1 MFDNHDCY
9 DRIDV
14 GWWSTRRCAYEAW
27 LSVKFEEPYR
37 SRFCIGRHH
46 SGPSYLFLNA
56 RLLAQVLV
64 GCISTYSPPG
74 AEGLVTSL
82 LPDRAI
88 GPSLL
93 PLPKSW
99 WLSMFALCLAR
110 LTKLSPT
117 IQILS
122 PIVSETGWKKLPKV
136 MCSIFIFIS
145 SYTWAT
151 YSPTYNLLWKYV
163 IVGFH

>member
-27 LSVKFEEPYR
+27 LSVGFEEPYR

-46 SGPSYLFLNA
+46 SGPSYLFPDA

-64 GCISTYSPPG
+64 GCISTCSPPG

-93 PLPKSW
+93 LFPDLGGWACSPSAW
-99 WLSMFALCLAR
+99 HVWPSCRLRSRSCRRLSLKQDGKTPQSNVFY
-110 LTKLSPT
+110 
-117 IQILS
+117 IHIH
-122 PIVSETGWKKLPKV
+122 I
-136 MCSIFIFIS
+136 IIH
-145 SYTWAT
+145 
-151 YSPTYNLLWKYV
+151 
-163 IVGFH
+163 VGYLFSHL